1 MNSEQYVE
9 LDRRIKELNEKFDGI
24 TTLFNKTRVGLNQQ
38 RKRED
43 SIPPGVACKVGYNS
57 SGRITRTFDLDA
69 SDLPMIPME
78 KIIDL
83 SEQMIAIENRIKNMQ
98 TSAIQKDDIR
108 STVAGTACKVNY
120 DQNGH
125 VLDGAGLNVDDIP
138 ELPLSKI
145 IGLSEVLS
153 TMKVPSVYPE
163 EAEKK
168 QIITPNTACKITYDQ
183 YGRVVRSDVL
193 TMNDLPRELIAQIN
207 AVDGRVA
214 ECATMRSVN
223 VLSEM
228 VHKKISANT
237 PIKPGKYTKV
247 IVDSNGLVTMGD
259 TLTEQDLPE
268 INISTIKGLTS
279 ALRDK
284 ADRKTLLELSNTV
297 NSITTSIGKI
307 NEVAHL
313 KDQFDGKVDKKEFSE
328 LTTLVAR
335 LKEQVSQLVSA
346 IPADTITQEFDQIT
360 SDITSITG
368 RLSVIENV
376 LHIDHHV

>member
-38 RKRED
+38 KKRED
-43 SIPPGVACKVGYNS
+43 SIPPGVACKVGYDS

-83 SEQMIAIENRIKNMQ
+83 SEQMEAIENRIKNMQ
-98 TSAIQKDDIR
+98 TSASQKDDIR

-125 VLDGAGLNVDDIP
+125 VLGGAGLNVDDIP
-138 ELPLSKI
+138 ELPLTKI
-145 IGLSEVLS
+145 TGLSEVLA

-168 QIITPNTACKITYDQ
+168 QIITPNTACKVTYDQ
-183 YGRVVRSDVL
+183 YGRVVRSDAL

-207 AVDGRVA
+207 SIDGRVA
-214 ECATMRSVN
+214 ECATTQSVY

-228 VHKKISANT
+228 IHKKISANT
-237 PIKPGKYTKV
+237 PIKPGKYSKV
-247 IVDSNGLVTMGD
+247 IVDTNGLVIMGD

-268 INISTIKGLTS
+268 LNISTIKGLTT

-284 ADRKTLLELSNTV
+284 ADRKMVLELSNTV
-297 NSITTSIGKI
+297 NSIATSIGKI

-346 IPADTITQEFDQIT
+346 IPADTIAQEFDQIT

-376 LHIDHHV
+376 LHIDNHV

>member
-9 LDRRIKELNEKFDGI
+9 LDRRIKELDEKFDGI
-24 TTLFNKTRVGLNQQ
+24 VTLFNKTRVGLNQQ
-38 RKRED
+38 KKRED
-43 SIPPGVACKVGYNS
+43 SIPPGVACKVGYDS

-78 KIIDL
+78 HIIDL
-83 SEQMIAIENRIKNMQ
+83 SEQMEAIERRIKNMQ
-98 TSAIQKDDIR
+98 TGVTQKSDAK

-138 ELPLSKI
+138 DLPLTKI
-145 IGLSEVLS
+145 TGLSEVLA
-153 TMKVPSVYPE
+153 TMKVPSIYPE

-168 QIITPNTACKITYDQ
+168 QVITPNTACKITYDQ

-193 TMNDLPRELIAQIN
+193 SMNDLPRELIARIN
-207 AVDGRVA
+207 TMDSHVA
-214 ECATMRSVN
+214 ECATTQSVN

-247 IVDSNGLVTMGD
+247 IVDTNGLVIMGD

-268 INISTIKGLTS
+268 LNISTIKGLTS

-284 ADRKTLLELSNTV
+284 ADRKMVLELSNTV
-297 NSITTSIGKI
+297 NSISTSIGKI

-335 LKEQVSQLVSA
+335 LKDQVGQLLSTL
-346 IPADTITQEFDQIT
+346 PPDTMVQQFDQIT
-360 SDITSITG
+360 SDITSISG
-368 RLSVIENV
+368 RISVIENV
-376 LHIDHHV
+376 LHIGNHA

>member
-38 RKRED
+38 KKRED
-43 SIPPGVACKVGYNS
+43 SIPPGVACKVGYDS

-69 SDLPMIPME
+69 SDIPMIPME
-78 KIIDL
+78 HIIDL
-83 SEQMIAIENRIKNMQ
+83 SEQMEAIENRIKNMQ
-98 TSAIQKDDIR
+98 TGVTQKSDAK

-125 VLDGAGLNVDDIP
+125 VLGGAGLNVDDIP
-138 ELPLSKI
+138 ELPLTKI
-145 IGLSEVLS
+145 TGLSEVLA

-168 QIITPNTACKITYDQ
+168 PIITPNTACKVTYDQ
-183 YGRVVRSDVL
+183 YGRVVRSDAL

-207 AVDGRVA
+207 SIDGRVA
-214 ECATMRSVN
+214 ECATTQSVN

-237 PIKPGKYTKV
+237 PIRPGKYTKV

-268 INISTIKGLTS
+268 LNISTIKGLTS

-297 NSITTSIGKI
+297 NSIATSISKI

-328 LTTLVAR
+328 LTTLVTR
-335 LKEQVSQLVSA
+335 LKDQVSQLVSA
-346 IPADTITQEFDQIT
+346 IPADTIAQEFDQIT

-376 LHIDHHV
+376 LHINNHA

>member
-38 RKRED
+38 KKRED
-43 SIPPGVACKVGYNS
+43 SIPPGVACKVGYDS

-83 SEQMIAIENRIKNMQ
+83 SEQMEAIENRIKNMQ
-98 TSAIQKDDIR
+98 TSASQKDDIR

-125 VLDGAGLNVDDIP
+125 VLGGAGLNVDDIP
-138 ELPLSKI
+138 ELPLTKI
-145 IGLSEVLS
+145 TGLSEVLA

-168 QIITPNTACKITYDQ
+168 QIITPNTACKVTYDQ
-183 YGRVVRSDVL
+183 YGRVVRSDAL

-207 AVDGRVA
+207 SIDGRVA
-214 ECATMRSVN
+214 ECATTQSVN

-228 VHKKISANT
+228 IHKKISANT
-237 PIKPGKYTKV
+237 PIKPGKYSKV
-247 IVDSNGLVTMGD
+247 IVDTNGLVIMGD

-268 INISTIKGLTS
+268 LNISTIKGLTT

-284 ADRKTLLELSNTV
+284 ADRKMVLELSNTV
-297 NSITTSIGKI
+297 NSIATSLGKI

-313 KDQFDGKVDKKEFSE
+313 KDQFDGKVDQKEFSE

-346 IPADTITQEFDQIT
+346 IPADTIAQEFDQIT

-376 LHIDHHV
+376 LHIDNHV